1 MIWIFIFYRVKDA
14 VIWLDHKLNFHCC
27 DVAHF
32 YLIENNIGF
41 TKQNLF
47 IKTTYHSPISV
58 CISRTLCTI
67 DTYYVKVFGWTT
79 DGWTV
84 YCTKP
89 WEMPRDRHPWV
100 SLLGPRPSAS
110 VTHRCRHYSSSIDS
124 CKTGIS
130 LALGITGDKEG
141 DLWPWGTLD
150 CKHSSQSVASLLC
163 RAWNTSDTPSMCLLV
178 RMMSQ
183 LSLSPCCT
191 VECFKFTNM
200 FFVEILCPVWTTA

>member
-1 MIWIFIFYRVKDA
+1 MQKS
-14 VIWLDHKLNFHCC
+14 LDEQLT
-27 DVAHF
+27 D
-32 YLIENNIGF
+32 E
-41 TKQNLF
+41 LF
-47 IKTTYHSPISV
+47 IALKLSRERCPETDIPELV
-58 CISRTLCTI
+58 CS
-67 DTYYVKVFGWTT
+67 G
-79 DGWTV
+79 
-84 YCTKP
+84 
-89 WEMPRDRHPWV
+89 
-100 SLLGPRPSAS
+100 LGPLPRPSAS